1 MPLVFA
7 ILIVAFFISS
17 ANAYMQTHSRLNV
30 SVSCDHEVIN
40 PGQTVTITCTANME
54 GKGIVFVI
62 QPVKGS
68 SPASSQS
75 GDVQE
80 DLNKISSD
88 TDGSLWKIISYA
100 WVRITDP
107 EGGEQEFTF
116 PDEFTGLNGEPGTNI
131 PGKYYVFFVFLHLC
145 VCKIGFDCSSFFV
158 VPELPIGTLMATT
171 ASLGALLGN
180 VAVKRLRTKPRLPTS
195 SLKSQ
200 SNIIIRTALR

>member
-1 MPLVFA
+1 LTGKKVLPLTFTAV
-7 ILIVAFFISS
+7 IVIFLISS
-17 ANAYMQTHSRLNV
+17 ANAYIQANSNTLDVNV
-30 SVSCDHEVIN
+30 SCHPEVIL
-40 PGQTVTITCTANME
+40 PGQTVTITCTANMD
-54 GKGIVFVI
+54 GKGIVFVL

-171 ASLGALLGN
+171 ASFGALLGH
-180 VAVKRLRTKPRLPTS
+180 VAVKCLRTKRRLP
-195 SLKSQ
+195 L
-200 SNIIIRTALR
+200 I